1 MVGQAPGELRNMERH
16 RDRGEARP
24 TAASLNFAAMGPL
37 MQKMPTYTRYTSLA
51 HAVVDERV
59 FRRAL
64 GSHLKQCGD
73 RLLSVV
79 EKKAQIMST
88 DMEQTIDVLVGRIGD
103 IFRRLDREGV
113 VALVGHSA
121 KTIAEIEQID
131 TRLVLLIEESLAL
144 VHNLGTDVPAAAW
157 FKTDATRLARSLI
170 EFNKLTE
177 ERNYLLGL
185 GWESEFQPK
194 TRRAS

>member
-1 MVGQAPGELRNMERH
+1 MERQ

-24 TAASLNFAAMGPL
+24 TAASLNFAAIGPL
-37 MQKMPTYTRYTSLA
+37 MQKMPTYTRYTSHA
-51 HAVVDERV
+51 HAVAAERM

-64 GSHLKQCGD
+64 GSRLKGCGD
-73 RLLSVV
+73 RLLGVV

-88 DMEQTIDVLVGRIGD
+88 EMEQTIDVLIDRIGD

-113 VALVGHSA
+113 VTLVGHSA
-121 KTIAEIEQID
+121 RTIEEIERID

-144 VHNLGTDVPAAAW
+144 VQNLGTEVPAAAW
-157 FKTDATRLARSLI
+157 FSTDAPRLAHGLV
-170 EFNKLTE
+170 EFSKLTE

-185 GWESEFQPK
+185 GWESEFRPK
-194 TRRAS
+194 DRRAS